1 MKTLKDYLTE
11 NKKVYSFK
19 IKVAG
24 DLPENFQDN
33 IKKSLE
39 KYSIVTFEKMQ
50 TPVQESPLDF
60 PELQNKEVT
69 IFDMVVEYPITA
81 PEISNFIK
89 GMGLEEECFRVRGS
103 SEPSEIDQ
111 LSLDDDI
118 KGKSILTDPYY
129 KESAKVS
136 HKDYFG
142 NDFNKSFL
150 KDLEKSLK
158 ERRKELGHDKGDP
171 NVLEAAPKIKQDKAG
186 VKSAM
191 GS

>member
-1 MKTLKDYLTE
+1 
-11 NKKVYSFK
+11 
-19 IKVAG
+19 
-24 DLPENFQDN
+24 
-33 IKKSLE
+33 
-39 KYSIVTFEKMQ
+39 
-50 TPVQESPLDF
+50 
-60 PELQNKEVT
+60 
-69 IFDMVVEYPITA
+69 MVVEYPITG

-89 GMGLEEECFRVRGS
+89 DMGLEEECFRVRGS

-111 LSLDDDI
+111 LSLDDDV

-129 KESAKVS
+129 TESAKVS

-142 NDFNKSFL
+142 NEFNKSFL